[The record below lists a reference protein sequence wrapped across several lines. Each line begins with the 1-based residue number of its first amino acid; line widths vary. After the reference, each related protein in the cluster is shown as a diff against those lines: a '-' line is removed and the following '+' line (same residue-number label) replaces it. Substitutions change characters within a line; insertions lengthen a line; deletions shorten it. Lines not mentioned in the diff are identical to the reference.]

1 MAERPHWPSLGGR
14 DRQPRCIFSP
24 WFRTNPSSELRAGWW
39 ILGLVVFIGPHPP
52 PPPTN
57 ASVSSGNRNH
67 NVTGSWAPPFCIA
80 QLIKQPSFH
89 QPPNSH
95 ESSWHIRFIPG
106 SWFTLLCPS
115 CVVQRSQRIKEE
127 LRNNFKEESLAI
139 CQYFL
144 RWATKPSTSILCW
157 QLSSSLP
164 SPSSCLASSPY
175 LWFFCQVPSLLPSI
189 CYCPL
194 FSQLLET
201 IVQKSS
207 PSDTPR

>member
-1 MAERPHWPSLGGR
+1 MLNTVQSALGTSGYFITATQWSSYYNHSYYPEKEAKPREVKWFSKCHTVIRPTTWIQYDQLHLSLY
-14 DRQPRCIFSP
+14 FP
-24 WFRTNPSSELRAGWW
+24 WKKSLETNTW
-39 ILGLVVFIGPHPP
+39 
-52 PPPTN
+52 
-57 ASVSSGNRNH
+57 
-67 NVTGSWAPPFCIA
+67 
-80 QLIKQPSFH
+80 
-89 QPPNSH
+89 
-95 ESSWHIRFIPG
+95 
-106 SWFTLLCPS
+106 
-115 CVVQRSQRIKEE
+115 VQVIY

-144 RWATKPSTSILCW
+144 SWAAKPSTSILCW

-164 SPSSCLASSPY
+164 SASSFLASSPY

-194 FSQLLET
+194 FSQLLEM